1 MILRSL
7 DKSMKPSIGTI
18 KKRKAPRVKAAATEL
33 GITYLPILIFFKNLI
48 MGDPIKEMTQAMIT

>member
-1 MILRSL
+1 
-7 DKSMKPSIGTI
+7 MKPSIGTI